1 MGSIELVVSLIVG
14 LVTIGTSLYALIKL
28 WRGRL
33 HVVRFVTEE
42 DDYFDEAMRL
52 YERNFDD
59 WERDEPE
66 EIERWLREGQT
77 RRSIGDK
84 SLEEYLLAA
93 IWRQKPCGFFY
104 GTFYESKSTL
114 FVSYLVVDRGLD
126 ERISS
131 RVSKE
136 LFERVREELTADGYE
151 LKGVAAEVEVP
162 DTASSTRMRERRK
175 ARIRRLLQMAKKSG
189 VPLRILDAP
198 YLQPKLD
205 LRDKDKHEDSLVLL
219 YARVHDEMPKA
230 LPRGDVIELF
240 RFIYDELYGDCFME
254 NETQDEEWRRYT
266 ADLRER
272 AVSRL
277 PESVRCLS
285 RYRDMSQVI
294 EAAPKM
300 MEIDP
305 LQSVVH

>member
-14 LVTIGTSLYALIKL
+14 LVTIGTSLYALFKL

-42 DDYFDEAMRL
+42 DDYFDEAIRL
-52 YERNFDD
+52 YERNFED

-77 RRSIGDK
+77 RRASGDK

-131 RVSKE
+131 RVSEQLFKKVQKE
-136 LFERVREELTADGYE
+136 LKADGYE
-151 LKGVAAEVEVP
+151 MKRVAAEVEVP
-162 DTASSTRMRERRK
+162 ETASTTRLRDRRK
-175 ARIRRLLQMAKKSG
+175 ARIRRLLHMAKKSE

-205 LRDKDKHEDSLVLL
+205 LKDKDKYEDSLVVL
-219 YARVHDEMPKA
+219 YARVSDEMPQA
-230 LPRGDVIELF
+230 LPREDVVELF
-240 RFIYDELYGDCFME
+240 RFIYDELYGDCFMD

-266 ADLRER
+266 ADLRDR
-272 AVSRL
+272 AVSKL
-277 PESVRCLS
+277 PESVRCLR
-285 RYRDMSQVI
+285 RYRDMSPII
-294 EAAPKM
+294 EAAPK
-300 MEIDP
+300 
-305 LQSVVH
+305 